1 MPRSTIW
8 QIDMGDGSWSVACR
22 RCRLALFRG
31 PEREA
36 NRIARAHR
44 C

>member
-1 MPRSTIW
+1 MARRNLW

-22 RCRLALFRG
+22 RCRLVLFRG